1 MMHPDKEFLL
11 KLAQGFIPEPSDEEA
26 KYLALLNRERVTKP
40 LVMVNSSIS
49 GVVAG
54 ARETWAAIES
64 YVAER
69 SLDIE
74 LSESGSIGLSS
85 EEPVVSVQMPGK
97 TRLFFSKV
105 KAENV
110 HSLLDDVI
118 HHVIPEQMLI
128 GQLRREGQE
137 AWPDVP
143 FLDEIPFF
151 SLQSR
156 VLLEDC
162 GIIDPFSF
170 PEYVTR
176 GGYRA
181 FLQTIRS
188 QTFSEVCDLV
198 IRSGLRGRSGGGF
211 PTGVKWKSAFETSS
225 DQKYLI
231 CNAEE
236 SDPGAFMDRTLMEGN
251 PYQLLEGISIAA
263 YAIGSNRAY
272 IYIRSEYKDAI
283 ERITRAIT
291 ELRSMGL
298 LGDNI
303 LDSGYNLQISLRKG
317 PGAFVCGEE
326 TALIA
331 SLEGRRGMPAS
342 KPPYPTQS
350 GYLGQPTVV
359 NNVETLANLPLIL
372 KKGADWFRG
381 IGLPGC
387 TGTKIFSISGR
398 ARISGLVEVPMG
410 TSFGTIVNEIIGG
423 VKKGRTL
430 KAIHVGGPTGCMI
443 PPHMMDIPVT
453 YENLKEV
460 GLVMGSGGVLVM
472 DDKTCV
478 VNTVRYFME
487 YVDRQS
493 CGKCIPCREGT
504 RRMAEIL
511 GGITRKPADDE
522 GQTTLERFKGVMQ
535 LENLAA
541 VMKDTSLCGLG
552 QNAPSPVVSTLK
564 YFRKEYEEHIFDRNC
579 TSNTCSELRT
589 WFIDVDM
596 CTGCSICAKRCPTEA
611 IIGTPTHPYFIVQEK
626 CIGCGICYEVCK
638 FTAVY
643 YK

>member
-1 MMHPDKEFLL
+1 
-11 KLAQGFIPEPSDEEA
+11 
-26 KYLALLNRERVTKP
+26 
-40 LVMVNSSIS
+40 MVNSSIS

-54 ARETWAAIES
+54 SIETTLALEQ
-64 YVAER
+64 YVSER

-74 LSESGSIGLSS
+74 LCESGSIGLSS
-85 EEPVVSVQMPGK
+85 EEPVVSIQMPGR
-97 TRLFFSKV
+97 TRLFFSRVTADKV
-105 KAENV
+105 P
-110 HSLLDDVI
+110 SLLDDLF
-118 HHVIPEQMLI
+118 HHVIPEKMLI
-128 GQLRREGQE
+128 GQLRREAQE
-137 AWPDVP
+137 SWSDVP

-151 SLQSR
+151 SLQNR

-170 PEYVTR
+170 SEYVAR

-181 FLQTIRS
+181 FLETIRS
-188 QTFSEVCDLV
+188 RTFTEVCDLV
-198 IRSGLRGRSGGGF
+198 IESGLRGRSGGGY
-211 PTGVKWKSAFETSS
+211 PTGEKWKSAFETSS

-283 ERITRAIT
+283 DRITSAIL
-291 ELRSMGL
+291 ELREMGL

-331 SLEGRRGMPAS
+331 SLEGRRGMPSS
-342 KPPYPTQS
+342 KPPFPSRT
-350 GYLGQPTVV
+350 GYLGHPTVV
-359 NNVETLANLPLIL
+359 NNVETLANLPGIL
-372 KKGADWFRG
+372 SKGPAWFRE
-381 IGLPGC
+381 IGLEKCP
-387 TGTKIFSISGR
+387 GTKIFSISGR

-410 TSFGTIVNEIIGG
+410 TTFDTIINEILGG
-423 VKKGRTL
+423 VKKGREL
-430 KAIHVGGPTGCMI
+430 KAIHVGGPLGCMV
-443 PPHMMDIPVT
+443 PLEHMDIPVS
-453 YENLKEV
+453 YQNLKEV

-487 YVDRQS
+487 YVEKQS

-504 RRMAEIL
+504 RRMSEIL
-511 GGITRKPADDE
+511 GGITRKPADNE

-535 LENLAA
+535 LESLAS

-552 QNAPSPVVSTLK
+552 QTAPNPVISTLK
-564 YFRKEYEEHIFDRNC
+564 YFRKEYEEHIFDRKC
-579 TSNTCSELRT
+579 ASNTCSELRS

-596 CTGCSICAKRCPTEA
+596 CTGCSICAKRCPAEA

-643 YK
+643 FK